1 MANIVTIAGG
11 TTGNFTQLP
20 NEILDVY
27 SQEILFQAQPV
38 MRFESV
44 AQVRTELQTTPGSTI
59 KFLRY
64 ASLTGK
70 SDIAETNTIEAQALS
85 TSLVSLTVTE
95 HAKAVSVTELLL
107 RQAADDVL
115 TRAATTLGMHY
126 AKDRDRLCRDTLL
139 TSANVLYSQ
148 AGGVA
153 TTRAGLTANSKFN
166 VDLIRDAVE
175 QLSTNK
181 APKFGGDA
189 YVCFVHPHQARALRS
204 DPAWVNVNQ
213 YNNGGAGI
221 FNGEIGRI
229 EDVRFIE
236 TTMVTR
242 IVKSTQ
248 QIWAD
253 NINTGDTT
261 AIAANAAT
269 DVYQA
274 LIVGDWALGL
284 AEALP
289 VEMRDNGVEDY
300 GRKHS
305 VAYYGIWGCGLIES
319 GHVFVLET
327 A

>member
-1 MANIVTIAGG
+1 MANQVTVAGA
-11 TTGNFTQLP
+11 TSGNFINLP

-64 ASLTGK
+64 ASLSGK
-70 SDIAETNTIEAQALS
+70 SDITETNTIEAQALS

-148 AGGVA
+148 AGGAA
-153 TTRAGLTANSKFN
+153 TTRANLVVASKFN
-166 VDLIRDAVE
+166 VELIRDAVE
-175 QLSTNK
+175 QLATNK
-181 APKFGGDA
+181 APKFNGDA

-204 DPAWVNVNQ
+204 DSAWVNVSQ
-213 YNNGGAGI
+213 YAAPEQI

-242 IVKSTQ
+242 IPKTTQ

-253 NINTGDTT
+253 GINTGDTT
-261 AIAANAAT
+261 AIAANAVT

-274 LIVGDWALGL
+274 IIVGDWALGL

-305 VAYYGIWGCGLIES
+305 LAYYGIWGAGLIES

>member
-11 TTGNFTQLP
+11 TTGNFTNLP

-70 SDIAETNTIEAQALS
+70 SDIAETATVEAQALS

-148 AGGVA
+148 GGGA
-153 TTRAGLTANSKFN
+153 AATRAGLTTNSKFN

-204 DPAWVNVNQ
+204 DTAWVNVNQ
-213 YNNGGAGI
+213 YNNGGIGI

-242 IVKSTQ
+242 IVKNTQ

-253 NINTGDTT
+253 NINTGDSTVV
-261 AIAANAAT
+261 AANPNT

-305 VAYYGIWGCGLIES
+305 VAYYGIWGAGLIES